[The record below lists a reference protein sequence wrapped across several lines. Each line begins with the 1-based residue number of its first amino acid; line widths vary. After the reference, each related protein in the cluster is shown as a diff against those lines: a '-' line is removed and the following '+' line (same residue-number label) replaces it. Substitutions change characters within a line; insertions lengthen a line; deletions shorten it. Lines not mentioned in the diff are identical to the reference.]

1 MVTIQ
6 GFSTMKEKQCHGFF
20 PNHRETAETEMVVL
34 LPSNPPPR
42 PAISN
47 QTASLPGCKASI
59 SGKLNRRW
67 ISVAMVRCIFS
78 GFVIREI
85 LNQNKG
91 RSHAGIGVAMSI
103 AEKIETTLERA
114 SWIRKMFEEGTQL
127 KAEHGA
133 QNVFDFSLGN
143 PNLEPPASFKETLVR
158 LAASPDSGQHAY
170 MPNTGYPFVRKE
182 VAEFLTKEQGVDISA
197 EEIIMTCGAAG
208 ALNVILKAILD
219 PGDEVITPTPYFVE
233 YGFYVDNH
241 GGILKTVPSTA
252 DFELDLEAL
261 QGAIT
266 PKTKAILINS
276 PNNPSGQVYSSESL
290 KALGALLENEGRRLN
305 RTLYLISDEP
315 YRKIVFDGTEVPSL
329 FSIYPESM
337 IATSY
342 SKDLS
347 IPGERIGFLAVN
359 PNATYKEGLL
369 AGTALANRILGFV
382 NAPAFMQRVV
392 GSLQGT
398 SVDTAIYQAKR
409 DLLCDSLASFG
420 YEFIK
425 PKGAFYLFPKTPVA
439 DDVAFVQALQ
449 KKLILTVPGRGFGS
463 PGFFRI
469 AFCVSD
475 DTIKN
480 ALPGFERVLKQF

>member
-1 MVTIQ
+1 M
-6 GFSTMKEKQCHGFF
+6 
-20 PNHRETAETEMVVL
+20 
-34 LPSNPPPR
+34 
-42 PAISN
+42 
-47 QTASLPGCKASI
+47 
-59 SGKLNRRW
+59 
-67 ISVAMVRCIFS
+67 SV
-78 GFVIREI
+78 
-85 LNQNKG
+85 
-91 RSHAGIGVAMSI
+91 
-103 AEKIETTLERA
+103 AEKIETILERA
-114 SWIRKMFEEGTQL
+114 SWIRKMFEEGAKL

-143 PNLEPPASFKETLVR
+143 PNLEPPQTFKEALGRV
-158 LAASPDSGQHAY
+158 AASPESGQHAY
-170 MPNTGYPFVRKE
+170 MPNTGYPFVRKA
-182 VAEFLTKEQGVDISA
+182 VADFLTKEQHIPISA

-208 ALNVILKAILD
+208 ALNVVLKAILD

-241 GGILKTVPSTA
+241 GGVLKTVSSTS
-252 DFELDLEAL
+252 DFDLDLNAI
-261 QGAIT
+261 QRAIT
-266 PKTKAILINS
+266 EKTKAILINS
-276 PNNPSGQVYSSESL
+276 PNNPSGQVYSEESL
-290 KALGALLENEGRRLN
+290 KALGSLLETEGRKLK

-315 YRKIVFDGTEVPSL
+315 YRKIIFDGMQVPSL
-329 FSIYPESM
+329 FSVYPETI

-369 AGTALANRILGFV
+369 AGMALANRILGYV

-392 GSLQGT
+392 GSIQGA
-398 SVDTAIYQAKR
+398 SVDTGIYQSKR
-409 DLLCDSLASFG
+409 DLLCDGLASFG

-425 PKGAFYLFPKTPVA
+425 PKGAFYLFPKTPIA

-449 KKLILTVPGRGFGS
+449 KELILTVPGRGFGS

-469 AFCVSD
+469 AFCVDD

-480 ALPGFERVLKQF
+480 ALPGFEKVLKQL